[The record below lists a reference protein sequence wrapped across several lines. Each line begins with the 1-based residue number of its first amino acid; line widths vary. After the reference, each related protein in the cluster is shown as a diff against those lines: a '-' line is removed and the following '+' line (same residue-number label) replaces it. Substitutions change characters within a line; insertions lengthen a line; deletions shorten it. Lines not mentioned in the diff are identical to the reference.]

1 VLNQKQKT
9 KPIYKY
15 ILTGTSL
22 TILVLS
28 MIVSNPVRISAAN
41 LAIDQGH
48 TIIEYTNRLRNESGL
63 PSLMPDN
70 RLMISALNK
79 ANDMAR
85 RGYFS
90 HANPEGL
97 RMSYWINNTDYYY
110 SLAGE
115 NLAKGFTSTD
125 KLLKAWI
132 DSPSHYCNL
141 LENKFTNIG
150 VGIAIRSV
158 NDKEII
164 FVVQHFG
171 VEKES
176 AQATSMIAGDISQIT
191 LKTALITEATF
202 ASLDTAA
209 LTALTKEDISSDRDV
224 PINWLTALLAIISLG
239 LIGYTIDSVNMDK
252 MKDIIYS
259 KRFFKPFKAS

>member
-1 VLNQKQKT
+1 MLNKKQKT

-22 TILVLS
+22 TILALL

-41 LAIDQGH
+41 LAVDQGY
-48 TIIEYTNRLRNESGL
+48 TIIEHTNRLRNESGL

-79 ANDMAR
+79 ANDMAK

-110 SLAGE
+110 LLAGE

-125 KLLKAWI
+125 KLMRAWI
-132 DSPSHYCNL
+132 DSPSHYRNL

-150 VGIAIRSV
+150 VGVAVRSV
-158 NDKEII
+158 NGKEII
-164 FVVQHFG
+164 FVTQHFG

-176 AQATSMIAGDISQIT
+176 TQATSIIAGDISQTT
-191 LKTALITEATF
+191 LRTALITESVF
-202 ASLDTAA
+202 ASLDTAS
-209 LTALTKEDISSDRDV
+209 LTALITEDISADRDM

-239 LIGYTIDSVNMDK
+239 LIGYTIDSVNTNRIK
-252 MKDIIYS
+252 EIIYS
-259 KRFFKPFKAS
+259 RRFFKPFKAS